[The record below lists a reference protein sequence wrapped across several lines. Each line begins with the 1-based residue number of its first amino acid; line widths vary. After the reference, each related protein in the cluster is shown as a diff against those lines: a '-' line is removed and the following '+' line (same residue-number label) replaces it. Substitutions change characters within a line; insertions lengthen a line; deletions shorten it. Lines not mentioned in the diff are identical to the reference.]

1 MKSPTVPSE
10 QKEELLVCE
19 KVVWSM
25 PPKESP
31 PHLLG
36 VRISKLWS

>member
-1 MKSPTVPSE
+1 MPRE
-10 QKEELLVCE
+10 QKEELLLCE

-25 PPKESP
+25 PPPKESP

-36 VRISKLWS
+36 VRDISKLWS